1 MYTRMRVSTRGLYII
16 RIRMSTRDLFMRPRT
31 KGHGLGHGD
40 RDLLAVDAEPRH
52 CGLALQAAPQGTPES
67 RPLESRDAWQGPTPS
82 LPGRLQLRTGHV
94 LLLCLCP
101 CAQVLPLAQGRTFKA
116 KRLRMQTGSKEGGRE
131 EGEEEEEEG
140 EDEDEEEDDDVDDDD
155 ADDADADDKS

>member
-1 MYTRMRVSTRGLYII
+1 MYTRIRMSTRGLYII
-16 RIRMSTRDLFMRPRT
+16 RIRMSTRDLFMRTRT
-31 KGHGLGHGD
+31 RFHFRGHGD

-52 CGLALQAAPQGTPES
+52 GGLALQAALQGTLES

-116 KRLRMQTGSKEGGRE
+116 KRLRMQTGNKEGGQ
-131 EGEEEEEEG
+131 GG
-140 EDEDEEEDDDVDDDD
+140 GGGGGGG
-155 ADDADADDKS
+155 